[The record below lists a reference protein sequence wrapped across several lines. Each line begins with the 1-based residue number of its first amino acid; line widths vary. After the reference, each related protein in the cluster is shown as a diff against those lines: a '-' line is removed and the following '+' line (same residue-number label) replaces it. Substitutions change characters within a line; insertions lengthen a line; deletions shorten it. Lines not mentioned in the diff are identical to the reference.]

1 LETVDPKYFLSEKQ
15 QQTIMNRYKRA
26 NNADIDF
33 DSENK
38 IIVDSGTGRTLQQV
52 DSMPS
57 IRVGGDVPWLIEQE
71 NKSGQSA
78 GQTP

>member
-1 LETVDPKYFLSEKQ
+1 
-15 QQTIMNRYKRA
+15 MNRYKRA